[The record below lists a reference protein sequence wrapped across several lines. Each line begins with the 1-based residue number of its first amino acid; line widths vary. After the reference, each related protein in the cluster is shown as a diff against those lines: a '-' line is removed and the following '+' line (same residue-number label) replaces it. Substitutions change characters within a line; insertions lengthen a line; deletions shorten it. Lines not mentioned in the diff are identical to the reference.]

1 CIVAEANEIV
11 AFGNWILDIGNGV
24 GTSEY
29 FSRRAILA
37 LFHEIVSQ
45 INSYLL
51 AQFPGDEICYYSS
64 DSIENDVIQPTT
76 IVGEFST
83 EFLNSLENGNFPAH
97 ELKLKV
103 GVPVILL
110 RNIDQLAGLCNGTR
124 LIIKT
129 LGIWFIEV
137 EILTDTHTGER
148 VYLPRLTLTS
158 HHKSLD
164 FTLLKRQY
172 SIALSFAMTINKSQ
186 GQTLDHVGIYLKRQV
201 FTHGLCHEYLEK
213 MV

>member
-1 CIVAEANEIV
+1 MSNH
-11 AFGNWILDIGNGV
+11 FSDPG
-24 GTSEY
+24 Y

-148 VYLPRLTLTS
+148 VYLPR
-158 HHKSLD
+158 
-164 FTLLKRQY
+164 RQY